1 MAATRAPFEPL
12 DRLARFSWDWAP
24 ALCDPAHGCT
34 DYHRSW
40 SLVRLLEL
48 GGALPA
54 GLPFFEREL
63 AALAREGRRRVL
75 VCGGADTGVTAL
87 AVSAFRAAG
96 VAPDIVFLDRCR
108 TTCAQNELML
118 RELGLGAEVLV
129 ADARDVACAPVDAVV
144 AHSFLHLLP
153 AAVRPGVLQG
163 WARVLKPGG
172 RVLMSCGLSDD
183 EADWVRL
190 KDAGEIGA
198 RRDSLAQA
206 ADRAGYSPSDAAE
219 IAETAAR
226 FWATSPGQAPAL
238 TEANLRDAF
247 GRAGLEVLAIDRLP
261 FEEARGPIALTTR
274 EGSRRRRAEVLA
286 RRP

>member
-24 ALCDPAHGCT
+24 ALCEPAHGCT

-63 AALAREGRRRVL
+63 APLARAGQRRVL

-87 AVSAFRAAG
+87 VVSAFRAAG
-96 VAPDIVFLDRCR
+96 AEPEIVFLDRCR
-108 TTCAQNELML
+108 TSCAQNELML
-118 RELGLGAEVLV
+118 RELGLAAEVLV
-129 ADARDVACAPVDAVV
+129 ADARDIACAPVDAVV

-153 AAVRPGVLQG
+153 GPVRPGVLQA

-183 EADWVRL
+183 ETDWVRL
-190 KDAGEIGA
+190 KDAAEIEA
-198 RRDSLAQA
+198 RRDSLARTA
-206 ADRAGYSPSDAAE
+206 SHAGYSSSEAAQ

-238 TEANLRDAF
+238 TEASLRAAF
-247 GRAGLEVLAIDRLP
+247 GRAGLQVLAVDRRPL
-261 FEEARGPIALTTR
+261 EEARGPIALTTR
-274 EGSRRRRAEVLA
+274 EGSRRRRAEVLG

>member
-1 MAATRAPFEPL
+1 MAPTRAPFEPL
-12 DRLARFSWDWAP
+12 HRLARFSWDWAP

-54 GLPFFEREL
+54 GAPFFQREL
-63 AALAREGRRRVL
+63 APLAQAGQRRVL
-75 VCGGADTGVTAL
+75 VSGGADTGVTAL
-87 AVSAFRAAG
+87 VVSAFRAAG
-96 VAPDIVFLDRCR
+96 TDPEIVFVDRCR

-118 RELGLGAEVLV
+118 RELGLAAEVRV
-129 ADARDVACAPVDAVV
+129 TDARQIDCAPVDAVV

-153 AAVRPGVLQG
+153 AAIRPGVLEA

-183 EADWVRL
+183 EGDWVRL
-190 KDAGEIGA
+190 KDAAEIEA
-198 RRDSLAQA
+198 RRGSLARA
-206 ADRAGYSPSDAAE
+206 AAAAGYAAAE
-219 IAETAAR
+219 AEEIAATAAR

-238 TEANLRDAF
+238 TEANLRAAF
-247 GRAGLEVLAIDRLP
+247 GRAGLELLSVDRRPLQ
-261 FEEARGPIALTTR
+261 EARGPIALTTR
-274 EGSRRRRAEVLA
+274 EGSRRRRAEVLG